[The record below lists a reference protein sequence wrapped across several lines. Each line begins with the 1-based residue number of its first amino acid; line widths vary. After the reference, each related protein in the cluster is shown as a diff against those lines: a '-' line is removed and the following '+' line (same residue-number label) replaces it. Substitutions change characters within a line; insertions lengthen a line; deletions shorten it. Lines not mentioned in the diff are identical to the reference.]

1 MESLVSVLP
10 LHHNFADQMP
20 GFYAPW
26 EREGFADPTLIY
38 LNQELALELGLDPE
52 KLQEQGDQLFCGNV
66 LPEGT
71 VPIAQVYAGH
81 QFGGFSPRLGD
92 GRAAMLG
99 ELVDVQGQAWDLSLK
114 GSGRTVFSRGGDGR
128 AAVSPV
134 LREVLIS
141 HAMHHL
147 GIPTTRAL
155 AAVATGEFVRRE
167 QMLPGAVLART
178 AASHIRVGTFS
189 YFAAQGQTAELE
201 QLVNYSIARHAPNAH
216 AAEIPALA
224 LLAETSAKQA
234 SLIAHWMSVGFIHGV
249 MNTDNTTLSGET
261 IDYGPCA
268 FMDRF
273 DPATVYS
280 SIDRQSRYAYG
291 NQPGIGQWNLSRFAE
306 TLLFMIDPEQDK
318 AVEIATATLREYSGL
333 YDAAWTERF
342 GAKIGIQATVH
353 DKPLIQA
360 FLDLLELHKV
370 DFTQGFRRLSAVL
383 RSGDVAVCG
392 LFPSEESFA
401 GWSEVWKERLVGE
414 HDEIA
419 DALDRINPVYIA
431 RNHRVE
437 AALTAATSGDL
448 APFEKLMDLL
458 SQPFTLREGF
468 EDFEG
473 PAPSAFDAEYQTFCG
488 T

>member
-1 MESLVSVLP
+1 MSALP

-26 EREGFADPTLIY
+26 EREGFSDPTLIY
-38 LNQELALELGLDPE
+38 LNRALALELGLDPE
-52 KLQEQGDQLFCGNV
+52 RLQEEGAQLFCGNV
-66 LPEGT
+66 LPEGAQ
-71 VPIAQVYAGH
+71 PIAQVYAGH
-81 QFGGFSPRLGD
+81 QFGGFSPQLGD
-92 GRAAMLG
+92 GRAALLG
-99 ELVDVQGQAWDLSLK
+99 EVVDPQGQAWDLALK

-128 AAVSPV
+128 AAVAPV

-147 GIPTTRAL
+147 GVPTTRAL

-178 AASHIRVGTFS
+178 ASSHIRVGTFS
-189 YFAAQGQTAELE
+189 YFAAQGQAAELK
-201 QLVNYSIARHAPNAH
+201 QLMDYTISRHAPEAEK
-216 AAEIPALA
+216 AEIPALA
-224 LLAETSAKQA
+224 LLAATSQKQA
-234 SLIAHWMSVGFIHGV
+234 ELIAHWMSVGFIHGV

-273 DPATVYS
+273 DPGTVYS
-280 SIDRQSRYAYG
+280 SIDHQGRYAYG

-306 TLLFMIDPEQDK
+306 TLLFLVDEDQDK
-318 AVEIATATLREYSGL
+318 AVELATATLREYSGH
-333 YDAAWTERF
+333 YDAAWLKRF
-342 GAKIGIQATVH
+342 GAKIGIQATAD

-360 FLDLLELHKV
+360 YLDLLELHKV

-414 HDEIA
+414 RQEIA
-419 DALDRINPVYIA
+419 EALDRVNPVYIA

-437 AALTAATSGDL
+437 AALTAATGGDL
-448 APFEKLMDLL
+448 APFEQLMELL
-458 SQPFTLREGF
+458 SDPFTQREGLQ
-468 EDFEG
+468 DFEG
-473 PAPSAFDAEYQTFCG
+473 PAPSEFEEGYQTFCG

>member
-1 MESLVSVLP
+1 MSVLT

-20 GFYAPW
+20 GFYVPW
-26 EREGFADPTLIY
+26 EREGFSDPTLIY
-38 LNQELALELGLDPE
+38 FNDALAIELGLDPE
-52 KLQEQGDQLFCGNV
+52 KLKEEGAQLFSGNV
-66 LPEGT
+66 LPEGAQ
-71 VPIAQVYAGH
+71 PIAQVYAGH
-81 QFGGFSPRLGD
+81 QFGGFSPQLGD

-99 ELVDVQGQAWDLSLK
+99 EVVDPQGQAWDLALK

-128 AAVSPV
+128 AAVAPV

-189 YFAAQGQTAELE
+189 YFAAKGQAAELK
-201 QLVNYSIARHAPNAH
+201 QLMDYSISRHAPDAEK
-216 AAEIPALA
+216 AEIPALA
-224 LLAETSAKQA
+224 LLDATSLKQA
-234 SLIAHWMSVGFIHGV
+234 QLIAHWMSVGFIHGV

-273 DPATVYS
+273 DPRTVYS

-306 TLLFMIDPEQDK
+306 TLLFLVDSEQDK
-318 AVEIATATLREYSGL
+318 AVELATATLRAYSAHYG
-333 YDAAWTERF
+333 AAWLERF
-342 GAKIGIQATVH
+342 GAKIGIQASEE
-353 DKPLIQA
+353 DRPLIQA
-360 FLDLLELHKV
+360 YLDLLELHKV

-392 LFPSEESFA
+392 LFPSEASFA
-401 GWSEVWKERLVGE
+401 GWSEVWMERLQGDP
-414 HDEIA
+414 DEIA
-419 DALDRINPVYIA
+419 DALDRVNPIYIA

-437 AALTAATSGDL
+437 AALTAATGGDL
-448 APFEKLMDLL
+448 GPFEELMEVLAD
-458 SQPFTLREGF
+458 PFTQREGL
-468 EDFEG
+468 EDYEG
-473 PAPSAFDAEYQTFCG
+473 PAPSEFDAEYQTFCG